1 MTISSA
7 LLIAL
12 LFGFAAILFRQ
23 GVQRKTLGSRLANLA
38 PGAPIVAQ
46 LPKISGSRVSRLS
59 KSRKFQI
66 DAELPDLIEL
76 LASSVL
82 ASASMHASI
91 ERISSRAHGIVAG
104 ELQLMLRRLELG
116 SRFDAELAA
125 LCERLPTSGIREFA
139 NKISIAMARGTP
151 LAGALVA
158 LSETLRARHSTALLA
173 KAGANETK
181 MLIPLVTLVLPTTVL
196 FAVYPSVQ
204 FLNIGFN

>member
-12 LFGFAAILFRQ
+12 MVGVAAIMFGQAL
-23 GVQRKTLGSRLANLA
+23 QRKTLGSRLANLA
-38 PGAPIVAQ
+38 PGSPIVAK
-46 LPKISGSRVSRLS
+46 LPRVSSSRVSRLS
-59 KSRKFQI
+59 KSRRFQI

-82 ASASMHASI
+82 ASTSMHASI
-91 ERISSRAHGIVAG
+91 ERISSRARGVVAA
-104 ELQLMLRRLELG
+104 ELRLLLRRLELG
-116 SRFDAELAA
+116 SRFDVELDA
-125 LCERLPTSGIREFA
+125 LCERLPTAGMREFA

-151 LAGALVA
+151 LASALVA

-204 FLNIGFN
+204 LLNVGFN